1 MYLYHRF
8 GLYLVC
14 MNVVCCAT
22 LLCMETKKPEEQVQL
37 IINVPPQLPSPV
49 ACAIELEQARRA
61 YSQLRLSLSQ
71 RIFGS
76 TEEHDLAATI
86 TALRLQKKRS
96 KMEQVQ
102 RYVNLNLAK
111 ASDVVVDKGTGCHTL
126 STNHGRANS
135 QKGSLLTGFSRI
147 SPATWR
153 NVSLIDLRNGDLE
166 ILPLHKFVEWCSAL
180 TELTARN
187 NKIRSIT
194 HASRQCP
201 YDVAVSPDRR
211 TYNGLQKLDISH
223 NQLTEF
229 NFDALFEACPTMK
242 HIDLSHNK
250 NLQNIILE
258 GTVPC
263 DLSGVSTCCG
273 SSVQECILPTIK
285 AVHTL
290 LSTEENNTKF
300 KKAYVQTLLG
310 VRAESAGVA
319 GLGLSLIPTL
329 AGLTLVFYLSPDT
342 LPMLVD
348 RIAVGSI
355 TVLGGFFLGGPI
367 GHISGRYAVTPQMIK
382 TFEERA
388 AQHIIYKEVV

>member
-1 MYLYHRF
+1 MFLYHRF
-8 GLYLVC
+8 CLYLVC
-14 MNVVCCAT
+14 ISVVCSAT
-22 LLCMETKKPEEQVQL
+22 LLCMETKKQEEQVQL
-37 IINVPPQLPSPV
+37 ITNAPPLLLNPV

-61 YSQLRLSLSQ
+61 YNQLPLNQ

-76 TEEHDLAATI
+76 TEERGLSATVA
-86 TALRLQKKRS
+86 ALRLQKKKS
-96 KMEQVQ
+96 KKEQPQ
-102 RYVNLNLAK
+102 CYLNLNLAK
-111 ASDVVVDKGTGCHTL
+111 ASDIVVNRGTGDQTL

-135 QKGSLLTGFSRI
+135 PKGSLLTGFFRI
-147 SPATWR
+147 SAATWSTI
-153 NVSLIDLRNGDLE
+153 SLIDLRNGDLE
-166 ILPLHKFVEWCSAL
+166 ILPLHKFVEWCPAL

-194 HASRQCP
+194 HASCHHP

-211 TYNGLQKLDISH
+211 TYNGLQKLDVSY

-229 NFDALFEACPTMK
+229 NFDALFEACSRMK

-250 NLQNIILE
+250 NLHNIILD

-263 DLSGVSTCCG
+263 DTSRVATCG

-290 LSTEENNTKF
+290 LSTEANNAKF
-300 KKAYVQTLLG
+300 KKAYVQTLLRL
-310 VRAESAGVA
+310 RADSAGVA

-329 AGLTLVFYLSPDT
+329 AALTLGFYLLPDT

-348 RIAVGSI
+348 RISVGTGI
-355 TVLGGFFLGGPI
+355 VLGGFFLGGPI
-367 GHISGRYAVTPQMIK
+367 GHISGRYAVTPHMIK

-388 AQHIIYKEVV
+388 TQHIIYKEVV